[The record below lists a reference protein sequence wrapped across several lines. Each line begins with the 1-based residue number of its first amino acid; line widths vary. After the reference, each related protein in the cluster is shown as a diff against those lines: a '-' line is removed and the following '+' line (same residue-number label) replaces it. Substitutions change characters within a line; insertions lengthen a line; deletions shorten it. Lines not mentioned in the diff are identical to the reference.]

1 MAWWESMGLTF
12 LYTTLF
18 FFLIIIII
26 IIIFFFFFSYY
37 LMNSNKGSLSC
48 RWHSR
53 LHKNNDEG
61 RGVRRFVALSVL
73 TCPIFWWNI
82 FVLISCSDGEGDV
95 CDPSLKVTQQ

>member
-1 MAWWESMGLTF
+1 MAWWESMTLAF
-12 LYTTLF
+12 LYTMF
-18 FFLIIIII
+18 FFSCYY
-26 IIIFFFFFSYY
+26 FFLFFFSYY

-61 RGVRRFVALSVL
+61 RGVRRFVAFLV
-73 TCPIFWWNI
+73 PIFWWNI

>member
-1 MAWWESMGLTF
+1 MAWWESMTLAF
-12 LYTTLF
+12 LYTMF
-18 FFLIIIII
+18 FFSCYY
-26 IIIFFFFFSYY
+26 FFLFFFSYY

-61 RGVRRFVALSVL
+61 RAVRRFVAFLVL

>member
-1 MAWWESMGLTF
+1 MGINELN
-12 LYTTLF
+12 F
-18 FFLIIIII
+18 FTYYVSFLIIISII
-26 IIIFFFFFSYY
+26 FFFFSYY

-61 RGVRRFVALSVL
+61 RGVRRFVALSVP

-82 FVLISCSDGEGDV
+82 FVLISCSDDEGDV

>member
-1 MAWWESMGLTF
+1 MAWWESMTLAF
-12 LYTTLF
+12 LYTMF
-18 FFLIIIII
+18 FFSCYY
-26 IIIFFFFFSYY
+26 FFLFFFSYY

-53 LHKNNDEG
+53 LHKNSDEG
-61 RGVRRFVALSVL
+61 RGVRRFVAFLV
-73 TCPIFWWNI
+73 PIFWWNI

>member
-1 MAWWESMGLTF
+1 MAWWESMTLAF
-12 LYTTLF
+12 LYTMF
-18 FFLIIIII
+18 FFSCYY
-26 IIIFFFFFSYY
+26 FFLFFFSYY

-82 FVLISCSDGEGDV
+82 LVLISCSDGEDDV
-95 CDPSLKVTQQ
+95 CDPFLKVAQQ